1 MKNKLLSRISAVLL
15 AAMLCLTV
23 FGGFTTAFAGEAYT
37 ELFSDNFS
45 DLTKWDLQGTKATLA
60 SDMSKDNDGTGSM
73 ALATDSGFCGS
84 YVRLLGVE
92 GAIPE
97 VGKQYKVSFWY
108 YAEDGAGS
116 PMVDY
121 NDGGEGKAENVTTE
135 GDNTVKGEW
144 TQFAYNFTPLT
155 ADDACFRIYTVSNS
169 SAKIYIDNVSFGRVD
184 TVEDGGNDGEVVNL
198 VVDGSFEDGT
208 WGADAC
214 ERETTIVQDGE
225 ASLKHPA
232 GNPAIKIAAQ
242 QIAVEP
248 NTEYTLTGWIY
259 RENGEGW
266 AYLDFNDI
274 PGELELDRGMTT
286 ANEWVEVSGVW
297 NSGDKTSIWLRTVT
311 ENCTGAVYFDNI
323 SLVKN
328 SGDEP
333 IEGGDENLWPDGD
346 FEGGATS
353 YGSVGSFSVITD
365 PDKADNHVL
374 YGNAA
379 GLTLYRLPAF
389 AVKPATE
396 YMLSCKA
403 KVNFDYTE
411 YNKTASA
418 RRRAWIDIFKD
429 GSNDVPSNTL
439 AEISLDTTKDNGWEN
454 FEVRFTTGDTQYSS
468 FARIVSE
475 NMQDGDQVWFD
486 DIKLIEVKNDEPVLP
501 DAEYADDNDNTVTDP
516 SVDWVQINNT
526 HKDIENST
534 DNTYNPNEPAGY
546 LNNDTTKI
554 NGSLEFTFTGTKI
567 RVYAPKSLDLG
578 VMNIYLDDDPV
589 VEVDTYADT
598 WIKPLE
604 GGHVW
609 ESADLEPGAHTI
621 RLEKAN
627 KKIGGADNPSWA
639 NAVDVYLDFFEIKP
653 LTTNIIVEG
662 ESTVQAGLTTQ
673 LSATIYPDYAKSEL
687 IWKSS
692 DETIATVDNTG
703 LVSGEAQGDVVITAY
718 ATDGSRVIRR
728 FNLHVDPAEG
738 EIKKITNIDLAAD
751 KTEIEL
757 ITGEKVNITATVTP
771 ADATNQTL
779 VWASQNPTVATVVDG
794 VVTPVGVGT
803 ATITATAQDG
813 SGVVSSID
821 INVVDNSI
829 EVNNGC
835 DMERVSAGCN
845 QHNNESDVSWS
856 HNKEPYLNN
865 DSTKVPYGEWVEFEF
880 CGTFLQVISTKNS
893 DLGTAKVYID
903 GELQEGKLDCTGNG
917 YTRQIVWQGSFEPG
931 LHTVRFVCDKN
942 YFVIDSYKYIASEP
956 VHATGITVTGDKKV
970 GVGFKTQLTAAIAPE
985 DATYKTIEWST
996 SNKNIATVNSNG
1008 LVTGVGAGEVTITAT
1023 AKHDPTVK
1031 AEHKICVELP
1041 IPFINYDLGNGTFPT
1056 DLSGWDLQG
1065 DKAVWDGEVSKDADG
1080 TGSMKLTN
1088 TTGYCAPYFRFKDGH
1103 DIDLEVGERYRVS
1116 FWYKADEG
1124 TSDIQVDFCEHT
1136 KCEDEVLEGNPGVK
1150 GEWTKIDYYFTPTE
1164 IAAPC
1169 FRIYIADAPFA
1180 DGSIWIDNVT
1190 FTKVN
1195 AQYTP
1200 ISEIKVLPADQTMWS
1215 DETLKM
1221 TAVIGP
1227 EDAAYPVY
1235 TWGISDTDVA
1245 TISED
1250 GIVTPVKAG
1259 KVTVYAYAQDGTGVV
1274 GSTTLTIEQ
1283 KGIEVTDIEITAP
1296 KEMLVGQDAILTA
1309 KVLPENAAEKGV
1321 TWQIISGKAY
1331 ATIDANGKL
1340 VAKLPGTI
1348 KVAATAQ
1355 DVSATMAVATITIKE
1370 IKATNVFT
1378 DPTEMTLTYGKSAKI
1393 ASIVLPIDA
1402 SFKELDWTSSNA
1414 SVASVEDGVVTALA
1428 VGKTVITAQTIHG
1441 VKAEIPV
1448 TVKPASVSTVKMK
1461 LAATLYTYDGK
1472 VKKPAVTVTDA
1483 NGKKVSTANYTVK
1496 YASGRKVPGTYIVK
1510 VTMKGNYTGSKTLM
1524 FSIRGK
1530 KMAVSKLTALS
1541 KGFKATWKKQSY
1553 VTGYQVQYSTS
1564 SKFTTKTTKHYTINK
1579 YTTTYK
1585 TVTKLK
1591 GNTKYYVRVRSYKTT
1606 KIGGK
1611 RYNVYSAWS
1620 KAKAVKTKR

>member
-1 MKNKLLSRISAVLL
+1 MKNKLFSRISAVLL

-23 FGGFTTAFAGEAYT
+23 FGGFTTA
-37 ELFSDNFS
+37 
-45 DLTKWDLQGTKATLA
+45 LA
-60 SDMSKDNDGTGSM
+60 
-73 ALATDSGFCGS
+73 
-84 YVRLLGVE
+84 
-92 GAIPE
+92 
-97 VGKQYKVSFWY
+97 
-108 YAEDGAGS
+108 
-116 PMVDY
+116 
-121 NDGGEGKAENVTTE
+121 
-135 GDNTVKGEW
+135 
-144 TQFAYNFTPLT
+144 
-155 ADDACFRIYTVSNS
+155 AD
-169 SAKIYIDNVSFGRVD
+169 
-184 TVEDGGNDGEVVNL
+184 DGEVVNL

-286 ANEWVEVSGVW
+286 ASEWVEVSGVW
-297 NSGDKTSIWLRTVT
+297 NSGDNTSIWLRAVT

-333 IEGGDENLWPDGD
+333 GGEDENLWPDGDGD

-353 YGSVGSFSVITD
+353 YGSIGSFSVITD
-365 PDKADNHVL
+365 PDNADNHVL

-418 RRRAWIDIFKD
+418 RRRAWIDLFKD

-486 DIKLIEVKNDEPVLP
+486 DIKLIEVKSDEPVLP

-589 VEVDTYADT
+589 VEVDTYADS

-604 GGHVW
+604 GGPVW

-728 FNLHVDPAEG
+728 FNLHVDPAAG
-738 EIKKITNIDLAAD
+738 DIKKVTNIDLAAD
-751 KTEIEL
+751 KTEVEL
-757 ITGEKVNITATVTP
+757 ITGEKINITATVTP
-771 ADATNQTL
+771 ADATNPTL

-813 SGVVSSID
+813 SGVVGSID

-845 QHNNESDVSWS
+845 QHNDESYVGWS
-856 HNKEPYLNN
+856 VNQEPYLNN
-865 DSTKVPYGEWVEFEF
+865 DSTKVPSKGEWVEFEF
-880 CGTFLQVISTKNS
+880 CGTFLQVISTINS
-893 DLGTAKVYID
+893 DLGTADVYVD
-903 GELQEGKLDCTGNG
+903 GVLQDEQMNCRNPQG
-917 YTRQIVWQGSFEPG
+917 YTRQIVWQGSFAPG
-931 LHTVRFVCDKN
+931 LHTVRFVCDEG

-956 VHATGITVTGDKKV
+956 VHATNITVTGDKKV
-970 GVGFKTQLTAAIAPE
+970 GVGFKTQLTAALAPE

-1008 LVTGVGAGEVTITAT
+1008 VVTGVAAGEVTITAT

-1031 AEHKICVELP
+1031 AEHKMHVELP

-1088 TTGYCAPYFRFKDGH
+1088 ITGYCAPYFRFKDGH

-1124 TSDIQVDFCEHT
+1124 TSDIQVDFCEHS

-1150 GEWTKIDYYFTPTE
+1150 GEWTKIDYYFTPTV
-1164 IAAPC
+1164 IDAPC
-1169 FRIYIADAPFA
+1169 FRIYIAAAPFA

-1221 TAVIGP
+1221 TAVVGP

-1235 TWGISDTDVA
+1235 TWGISDTDIA

-1296 KEMLVGQDAILTA
+1296 KEMLVGQEAILTA
-1309 KVLPENAAEKGV
+1309 KVLPEDAAEQGV

-1340 VAKLPGTI
+1340 VAKFPGTI
-1348 KVAATAQ
+1348 KVSATAQ

-1393 ASIVLPIDA
+1393 AAIVLPIDA

-1414 SVASVEDGVVTALA
+1414 SVASVDQDGVVTALA

-1448 TVKPASVSTVKMK
+1448 TVKPASISTLKIK

-1483 NGKKVSTANYTVK
+1483 DGNKISTANYTVK
-1496 YASGRKVPGTYIVK
+1496 YASGRKVPGTYTVK

-1564 SKFTTKTTKHYTINK
+1564 SKFTTKTTKTVKIANYKTVS
-1579 YTTTYK
+1579 K

-1606 KIGGK
+1606 KISGK
-1611 RYNVYSAWS
+1611 SYNVYSAWS